1 MNSSTGLANF
11 ACISRIFA
19 MTAVYNFSALLRA
32 AKDLYMSSK
41 LLLVVTDF
49 VPTPHKVQHS
59 NLSRL
64 RSRADNYL
72 DIYESGYF
80 YYA

>member
-1 MNSSTGLANF
+1 LP
-11 ACISRIFA
+11 
-19 MTAVYNFSALLRA
+19 AVYNFSALLRA
-32 AKDLYMSSK
+32 AKDLYMSLK
-41 LLLVVTDF
+41 LLLVVTDLI
-49 VPTPHKVQHS
+49 PTPHKVQHS

-72 DIYESGYF
+72 DIYENGYL